1 MQKIIC
7 LLVVKITTMQFFFLI
22 ALLFLAAAIITVIKL
37 WQRTDVEDNT
47 KLLWT
52 ILIVVAPFVGMLC
65 YYLFGRRQSSL

>member
-1 MQKIIC
+1 
-7 LLVVKITTMQFFFLI
+7 MQFLFLI
-22 ALLFLAAAIITVIKL
+22 ALLFLAAAIITVINL

-52 ILIVVAPFVGMLC
+52 TLIVVAPFIGMLR